1 MALLLKQKIFE
12 SVAYLRAGGLGVVPS
27 VAVIMGSGLG
37 RFAEA
42 IRDPV
47 ILNTAD
53 IPHYPRSTVPG
64 HHGRWFIG
72 MLENTPVIGVQGRIH
87 YYEGYTLEQV
97 TYPVHLLAS
106 LGIKTLIVTTAS
118 GALNPSFQ
126 AGDLMIIID
135 QMNCAFGN
143 PLVGR
148 PENLMGPRFPDMY
161 QCYDP
166 ELIQTALAAGQH
178 LQIPLRQGVFC
189 WMAGPAYETS
199 AEVKMLQT
207 LGGDAVSM
215 STVPE
220 VIAARQRHL
229 RVLGLSLITNP
240 GTGISKNKL
249 THEEVTD
256 TAHRAADR
264 LASLL
269 TEICRRLK

>member
-1 MALLLKQKIFE
+1 MALLLKQKIHE
-12 SVAYLRAGGLGVVPS
+12 SVIYLQTSGVDVVPR

-47 ILNTAD
+47 IHNTAD

-97 TYPVHLLAS
+97 SYPVQLLAS
-106 LGIKTLIVTTAS
+106 LGVKTLIVTTAS

-126 AGDLMIIID
+126 AGDLMIITD

-166 ELIQTALAAGQH
+166 ELIQIALAAGQH
-178 LQIPLRQGVFC
+178 LQIPLQQGVFC

-199 AEVKMLQT
+199 AEVKMLQK

-220 VIAARQRHL
+220 VIVARQRHL
-229 RVLGLSLITNP
+229 RVLGLSLISNP

>member
-1 MALLLKQKIFE
+1 MALLLKQKIQE
-12 SVAYLRAGGLGVVPS
+12 SITYLQTEGWGVSPS
-27 VAVIMGSGLG
+27 VAVIMGSGMG

-72 MLENTPVIGVQGRIH
+72 MLENTPVIGVQGRVH

-118 GALNPSFQ
+118 GALNPSYQ
-126 AGDLMIIID
+126 AGDLMIITD

-143 PLVGR
+143 PLIGR

-161 QCYDP
+161 HCYDP
-166 ELIQTALAAGQH
+166 ELIQIALSAGQH
-178 LQIPLRQGVFC
+178 LHIPLRQGVFC
-189 WMAGPAYETS
+189 WMAGPAYETA

-249 THEEVTD
+249 THAEVTD

-269 TEICRRLK
+269 TEICRRMK